1 MNIYLILI
9 SVALI
14 LRGYLLFKT
23 KVNFDEYGHY
33 LFTKFTLSTRKF
45 HPNKIDLKIV
55 NSKSF
60 EYPLLWQATIGRFFY
75 SSNIFNDR
83 LKLLFLET
91 VIIAVL
97 SLFFFFKLE
106 VMKFS

>member
-9 SVALI
+9 FAALI

-23 KVNFDEYGHY
+23 KVNFDEFGHY

-55 NSKSF
+55 NSESF
-60 EYPLLWQATIGRFFY
+60 EYPLLWQATIGRIFY
-75 SSNIFNDR
+75 SSDIFNDR

-91 VIIAVL
+91 VIVIISALLL
-97 SLFFFFKLE
+97 SAK
-106 VMKFS
+106 